1 MWESPWDFIYLLR
14 QAIYEDYTREMM
26 GIYSN
31 VPKPPK
37 RIIYDGEKFN
47 NWVKWARNYKPKTG
61 MITPFGQV
69 FDEENYY
76 KFYG

>member
-1 MWESPWDFIYLLR
+1 
-14 QAIYEDYTREMM
+14 M

-47 NWVKWARNYKPKTG
+47 NWVKWARKYKPKTSI
-61 MITPFGQV
+61 ITPFGQI
-69 FDEENYY
+69 FEDEDDYY
-76 KFYG
+76 NFLG